1 LIFGQNGIGGS
12 DGYNPFDRK
21 GFLPSIAAAEILD
34 LPIICAG
41 PSINNKLFFEAHPRA
56 YKKLEIIY
64 DLNREE
70 LRDLYQKCSIAIMPS
85 SVEAGWPNLTMLEA
99 MSVGLPVIGTY
110 NGEGI
115 IHPDLVVKRN
125 KNQIVDAI
133 EKVFSNYEHYS
144 DYSRL
149 VAEQNTWEKVVDE
162 LEKMYEKA
170 LELL

>member
-1 LIFGQNGIGGS
+1 
-12 DGYNPFDRK
+12 
-21 GFLPSIAAAEILD
+21 
-34 LPIICAG
+34 
-41 PSINNKLFFEAHPRA
+41 
-56 YKKLEIIY
+56 
-64 DLNREE
+64 
-70 LRDLYQKCSIAIMPS
+70 M
-85 SVEAGWPNLTMLEA
+85 
-99 MSVGLPVIGTY
+99 
-110 NGEGI
+110 
-115 IHPDLVVKRN
+115 KRN

>member
-1 LIFGQNGIGGS
+1 
-12 DGYNPFDRK
+12 
-21 GFLPSIAAAEILD
+21 
-34 LPIICAG
+34 
-41 PSINNKLFFEAHPRA
+41 
-56 YKKLEIIY
+56 
-64 DLNREE
+64 
-70 LRDLYQKCSIAIMPS
+70 
-85 SVEAGWPNLTMLEA
+85 
-99 MSVGLPVIGTY
+99 MSVGLPVIGTF
-110 NGEGI
+110 NGDGI
-115 IHPDLVVKRN
+115 IHLDLVVKRN